1 MVQFMFTQPV
11 KISFGAGKVSELGEI
26 MDLNGSKKAFIATD
40 EGIVKAGIIKKVTD
54 ALDKAGK
61 PYYVFD
67 KIKPDA
73 PAVLV
78 EEGFKELASS
88 GCDCVIAVGGGS
100 TIDSSKGIN
109 LLRVNPAPL
118 EQYKNFQKPVDKA
131 PGMIAIP
138 TTAGTGSELS
148 DGVILCDDNHQKFSI
163 LSLNALPDY
172 VILDPTLLV
181 GTPGHITASTGYD
194 ALSHV
199 TEGILSVLANEMS
212 DTINKGAVQEVL
224 KWLPIAFNEPNNVE
238 ARAHMQAAAAIG
250 GWMLGHVHCNS
261 GHSFAHVLGAM
272 FNMPHGFGCAY
283 AMPYVTEFNAVEW
296 PEKTKMVGELFGVK
310 FAGNETPEQIGK
322 MVCDAMVHLRD
333 VVLKMKPAKEFPH
346 DPARFDEAAAKVMD
360 EVFQLFNPRKMTPAD
375 ARKILDKIYA

>member
-11 KISFGAGKVSELGEI
+11 KISFGPGKISELGEI
-26 MDLNGSKKAFIATD
+26 MDLSGSKKAFIATD
-40 EGIVKAGIIKKVTD
+40 EGIVKAGIAKKVTD

-61 PYYVFD
+61 AHYLFD
-67 KIKPDA
+67 KIKADA
-73 PAVLV
+73 PADLV
-78 EEGFKELASS
+78 EQGFEVLKKE
-88 GCDCVIAVGGGS
+88 GCDCVIALGGGS

-118 EQYKNFQKPVDKA
+118 EQYKNFQKPVEKA
-131 PGMIAIP
+131 AGLIAIP

-148 DGVILCDDNHQKFSI
+148 DGVILADKNHEKFSI

-172 VILDPTLLV
+172 VVMDPTLLV

-199 TEGILSVLANEMS
+199 TEGILSNLANAMS
-212 DTINKGAVQEVL
+212 DTINKGAVREIL
-224 KWLPIAFNEPNNVE
+224 HWLPIAYNEPNNLE

-272 FNMPHGFGCAY
+272 FNMPHGYGCAY
-283 AMPYVTEFNAVEW
+283 AMPYVTEFNAIEW
-296 PEKTKMVGELFGVK
+296 PERTKMVGELFGVK
-310 FAGNETPEQIGK
+310 FSGKETPEQIGK

-333 VVLKMKPAKEFPH
+333 VVLKMKPAREFPH
-346 DPARFDEAAAKVMD
+346 DRARFDEAAEKVMH
-360 EVFQLFNPRKMTPAD
+360 EVFQLFNPRKMTQAD